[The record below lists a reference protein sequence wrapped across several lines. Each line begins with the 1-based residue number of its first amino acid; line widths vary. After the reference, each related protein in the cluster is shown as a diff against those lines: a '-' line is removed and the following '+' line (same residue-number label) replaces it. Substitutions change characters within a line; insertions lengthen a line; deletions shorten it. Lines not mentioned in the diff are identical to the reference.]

1 MKESEKAM
9 KLMQALSG
17 VDEELLERS
26 EERKTGH
33 KIVRFMNR
41 YGKGCAACLCLIVAG
56 AAFFSMRGVK
66 TDNTT
71 ESIMEMAPG
80 LQANMTAGGTE
91 DGAAGEAAEL
101 ECAET
106 AKDELAET
114 MNSGM
119 DAGEAPA
126 WLDIEELVQQAK
138 HSAEQDETEKYS
150 GAQNNGALETEKAEG
165 TAGVESTTEDIQQN
179 ATEELR
185 QSRKVAPLVP
195 DSYSYIEETLSENG
209 ESRTVEWSDGEHG
222 LWLRFTQTEL
232 TTDVCFD
239 AEPPVYTVEE
249 DWRELIA
256 EKEDGERQRLA
267 LLYED
272 GMLVEYS
279 GYLTSEELIA
289 LFESLL

>member
-56 AAFFSMRGVK
+56 TAFFSMRGVK

-114 MNSGM
+114 MNSDM

-126 WLDIEELVQQAK
+126 WLDIEELVQQAE

-249 DWRELIA
+249 DWRELIT

>member
-26 EERKTGH
+26 GERKTGH

-66 TDNTT
+66 TDNTA

-91 DGAAGEAAEL
+91 DGAAGEAEEL
-101 ECAET
+101 ECVET

-126 WLDIEELVQQAK
+126 WLDIEELVQQAE
-138 HSAEQDETEKYS
+138 HS
-150 GAQNNGALETEKAEG
+150 GAEEAGMDGSAGNEDNKQQSSLE
-165 TAGVESTTEDIQQN
+165 S
-179 ATEELR
+179 LR
-185 QSRKVAPLVP
+185 QSRKAEPLVP

-209 ESRTVEWSDGEHG
+209 ESRTVEWSDGGHG

-232 TTDVCFD
+232 TTDVRFE
-239 AEPPVYTVEE
+239 AEPPVYTVAE
-249 DWRELIA
+249 DWRELIT
-256 EKEDGERQRLA
+256 EKEDGERQQLA

-272 GMLVEYS
+272 GLLVEYC

>member
-1 MKESEKAM
+1 MKKSEKAM

-101 ECAET
+101 ECEET

-114 MNSGM
+114 MNSDM

-249 DWRELIA
+249 DWRELIT

-272 GMLVEYS
+272 GLLVEYS
-279 GYLTSEELIA
+279 GYLTREELID
-289 LFESLL
+289 LLESLL

>member
-26 EERKTGH
+26 EERKTGY

-114 MNSGM
+114 MNSDM

-249 DWRELIA
+249 DWRELIT

>member
-9 KLMQALSG
+9 KLIKALSG

-114 MNSGM
+114 MNSDM

-249 DWRELIA
+249 DWRELIT

>member
-26 EERKTGH
+26 GERKTGH

-66 TDNTT
+66 TDNTA

-101 ECAET
+101 ECVET

-126 WLDIEELVQQAK
+126 WLDIEELVQQAE

-185 QSRKVAPLVP
+185 QSRKAEPLVP

-239 AEPPVYTVEE
+239 VEPPVYTVEE

-272 GMLVEYS
+272 GVLVEYS

>member
-26 EERKTGH
+26 GERKTGH

-66 TDNTT
+66 TDNTA

-101 ECAET
+101 ECVET

-126 WLDIEELVQQAK
+126 WLDIEELVQQAE

-185 QSRKVAPLVP
+185 QSRKAEPLVP

-272 GMLVEYS
+272 GVLVEYS

>member
-1 MKESEKAM
+1 MKKSEKAM

-17 VDEELLERS
+17 VDEELLARS

-56 AAFFSMRGVK
+56 AALFAMRGVK
-66 TDNTT
+66 TDNTA
-71 ESIMEMAPG
+71 ESVMEMAPG

-91 DGAAGEAAEL
+91 DGAAGMTAEL

-106 AKDELAET
+106 AKEELAET
-114 MNSGM
+114 MNSDM
-119 DAGEAPA
+119 DAGEAPT
-126 WLDIEELVQQAK
+126 WLDIEALAQQA
-138 HSAEQDETEKYS
+138 ERS
-150 GAQNNGALETEKAEG
+150 GAEEAGMDGIAGNEDNKQQSSLE
-165 TAGVESTTEDIQQN
+165 S
-179 ATEELR
+179 LR
-185 QSRKVAPLVP
+185 QSRKAEPLVP

-249 DWRELIA
+249 DWRELIT

-272 GMLVEYS
+272 GLLVEYS
-279 GYLTSEELIA
+279 GYLTREELID
-289 LFESLL
+289 LLESLL

>member
-17 VDEELLERS
+17 VEEELLERS
-26 EERKTGH
+26 EERKTGY

-114 MNSGM
+114 MNSDM

-249 DWRELIA
+249 DWRELIT

>member
-56 AAFFSMRGVK
+56 AALFAMRGVK
-66 TDNTT
+66 TDNTA
-71 ESIMEMAPG
+71 ESVMEMAPG

-91 DGAAGEAAEL
+91 DGAADMTAEL

-106 AKDELAET
+106 AKEELAET
-114 MNSGM
+114 MNSDM
-119 DAGEAPA
+119 DAGEAPT
-126 WLDIEELVQQAK
+126 WLDIEALAQQA
-138 HSAEQDETEKYS
+138 ERS
-150 GAQNNGALETEKAEG
+150 GAEEAGMDGSAGNEDNKQQSSLE
-165 TAGVESTTEDIQQN
+165 S
-179 ATEELR
+179 LR
-185 QSRKVAPLVP
+185 QSRKAEPLVP

-209 ESRTVEWSDGEHG
+209 ESRTVEWSDGGHG

-232 TTDVCFD
+232 TTDVRFE
-239 AEPPVYTVEE
+239 AEPPVYTVAE
-249 DWRELIA
+249 DWRELIT
-256 EKEDGERQRLA
+256 EKEDGERQQLA

-272 GMLVEYS
+272 GLLVEYC
-279 GYLTSEELIA
+279 GYLTSEELIV

>member
-114 MNSGM
+114 MNSDM

-185 QSRKVAPLVP
+185 QSRKAEPLVP

-249 DWRELIA
+249 DWRELIT

>member
-26 EERKTGH
+26 EERKTGY

-106 AKDELAET
+106 AKDEPAET
-114 MNSGM
+114 MNSDM

-138 HSAEQDETEKYS
+138 HSAEQDETEKHS

-195 DSYSYIEETLSENG
+195 DSYSYIGETLSENG

-249 DWRELIA
+249 DWRELIT

-289 LFESLL
+289 LLESLL

>member
-17 VDEELLERS
+17 VDEELLARS

-56 AAFFSMRGVK
+56 AALFAMRGVK
-66 TDNTT
+66 TDNTA
-71 ESIMEMAPG
+71 ESVMEMAPG

-91 DGAAGEAAEL
+91 DGAAGMTAEL

-106 AKDELAET
+106 AKEELAET
-114 MNSGM
+114 MNSDM
-119 DAGEAPA
+119 DAGEAPT
-126 WLDIEELVQQAK
+126 WLDIEALAQQA
-138 HSAEQDETEKYS
+138 ERS
-150 GAQNNGALETEKAEG
+150 GAEEAGMDGIAGNEGNKQQSSLE
-165 TAGVESTTEDIQQN
+165 S
-179 ATEELR
+179 LR
-185 QSRKVAPLVP
+185 QSRKAEPLVP
-195 DSYSYIEETLSENG
+195 DSYSYIEETLSEDG
-209 ESRTVEWSDGEHG
+209 ESRTVEWSDGGHG

-239 AEPPVYTVEE
+239 AEPPVYTVAE
-249 DWRELIA
+249 DWRELIT
-256 EKEDGERQRLA
+256 EKEDGERQQLA

-272 GMLVEYS
+272 GLLVEYC
-279 GYLTSEELIA
+279 GYLTSEELIV

>member
-80 LQANMTAGGTE
+80 LQANMAAGGTE
-91 DGAAGEAAEL
+91 DDAAGEAAEL

-106 AKDELAET
+106 AKEELAET
-114 MNSGM
+114 MNSDM

-126 WLDIEELVQQAK
+126 WLDIEELVQHAK

-249 DWRELIA
+249 DWRELIT

>member
-1 MKESEKAM
+1 
-9 KLMQALSG
+9 
-17 VDEELLERS
+17 
-26 EERKTGH
+26 
-33 KIVRFMNR
+33 
-41 YGKGCAACLCLIVAG
+41 
-56 AAFFSMRGVK
+56 MRGVK

-114 MNSGM
+114 MNSDM

-249 DWRELIA
+249 DWRELITKRQA
-256 EKEDGERQRLA
+256 GERQQLA

-272 GMLVEYS
+272 GLLVEYS
-279 GYLTSEELIA
+279 GCLTEEELIT
-289 LFESLL
+289 LLESLL

>member
-106 AKDELAET
+106 AKDELTET
-114 MNSGM
+114 MNSDM

-150 GAQNNGALETEKAEG
+150 GVQNNGALETEKAEG
-165 TAGVESTTEDIQQN
+165 IAGVESTTEDIQQN

-249 DWRELIA
+249 DWRELIT
-256 EKEDGERQRLA
+256 EKEAGERQRLA

>member
-106 AKDELAET
+106 AKDEPAET
-114 MNSGM
+114 MNSDM

-126 WLDIEELVQQAK
+126 WLDIEELVQQA
-138 HSAEQDETEKYS
+138 ERS
-150 GAQNNGALETEKAEG
+150 GAEEAGMDGIAGNEGNKQQSSLE
-165 TAGVESTTEDIQQN
+165 S
-179 ATEELR
+179 LR
-185 QSRKVAPLVP
+185 QSRKAEPLVP
-195 DSYSYIEETLSENG
+195 DSYSYIEETLSEDG
-209 ESRTVEWSDGEHG
+209 ESRTVEWSDGGHG

-239 AEPPVYTVEE
+239 AEPPVYTVAE
-249 DWRELIA
+249 DWRELIT
-256 EKEDGERQRLA
+256 EKEDGERQQLA

-272 GMLVEYS
+272 GLLVEYC
-279 GYLTSEELIA
+279 GYLTSEELIV

>member
-26 EERKTGH
+26 GERKTGH
-33 KIVRFMNR
+33 KTVRFMNR
-41 YGKGCAACLCLIVAG
+41 YGRGCAACLCLIAAG
-56 AAFFSMRGVK
+56 AAFFAMRGVK

-71 ESIMEMAPG
+71 ESIMDMAPG

-91 DGAAGEAAEL
+91 DVAAGEAAEL
-101 ECAET
+101 ESAET
-106 AKDELAET
+106 VRDELAGGLD
-114 MNSGM
+114 SYVA
-119 DAGEAPA
+119 AGEAPA
-126 WLDIEELVQQAK
+126 WLDIEALAQQVEL
-138 HSAEQDETEKYS
+138 S
-150 GAQNNGALETEKAEG
+150 GAEE
-165 TAGVESTTEDIQQN
+165 AGVDGAAGNEDNKQQSSMESLGQC
-179 ATEELR
+179 
-185 QSRKVAPLVP
+185 RKVEPLVP
-195 DSYSYIEETLSENG
+195 DAYSYIQETQSEDG
-209 ESRTVEWSDGEHG
+209 ESRTAEWSDGERG

-239 AEPPVYTVEE
+239 TEPPVYTVAE
-249 DWRELIA
+249 DWRELIT

-272 GMLVEYS
+272 GLLVEYS

>member
-26 EERKTGH
+26 GERKTGH

-66 TDNTT
+66 TDNTA

-101 ECAET
+101 ECVET

-126 WLDIEELVQQAK
+126 WLDIEELVQQAE

-185 QSRKVAPLVP
+185 QSRKAEPLVP

-239 AEPPVYTVEE
+239 VEPPVYTVEE

-272 GMLVEYS
+272 GVLVEYS
-279 GYLTSEELIA
+279 GYLTSEDLIA

>member
-26 EERKTGH
+26 GERKTGH
-33 KIVRFMNR
+33 KIVHFMNR

-56 AAFFSMRGVK
+56 AALFAMRGVK
-66 TDNTT
+66 TDNTA
-71 ESIMEMAPG
+71 ESVMEMAPG

-91 DGAAGEAAEL
+91 DGAAGMTAEL

-106 AKDELAET
+106 VKEEPAET

-126 WLDIEELVQQAK
+126 WLDIEELVQQAE

-150 GAQNNGALETEKAEG
+150 GAQNNGALETGKAEG

-185 QSRKVAPLVP
+185 QSRKAEPLVP

-209 ESRTVEWSDGEHG
+209 ESRTVEWSDGGHD

-232 TTDVCFD
+232 TTDVCFE
-239 AEPPVYTVEE
+239 AEPPVYTVAEA
-249 DWRELIA
+249 WRELIA
-256 EKEDGERQRLA
+256 EKEDGERQQLA

-272 GMLVEYS
+272 GLLVEYC
-279 GYLTSEELIA
+279 GYLTSEELIV

>member
-17 VDEELLERS
+17 VDEELLARS
-26 EERKTGH
+26 EERKPEH

-41 YGKGCAACLCLIVAG
+41 YGRGCAACLCLIAAG
-56 AAFFSMRGVK
+56 AAFFAMRGVK

-71 ESIMEMAPG
+71 ESIMDMAPG

-91 DGAAGEAAEL
+91 DVAAGEAAEL

-106 AKDELAET
+106 AKEELAET
-114 MNSGM
+114 MNSDM
-119 DAGEAPA
+119 DADEAPA
-126 WLDIEELVQQAK
+126 WLDIEALAQQA
-138 HSAEQDETEKYS
+138 ELS
-150 GAQNNGALETEKAEG
+150 GAEEAGMDGAAGNEDNKQQLSSLE
-165 TAGVESTTEDIQQN
+165 S
-179 ATEELR
+179 LR
-185 QSRKVAPLVP
+185 QSRKVEPLVP
-195 DSYSYIEETLSENG
+195 DSYSYIEETLSEDG

-239 AEPPVYTVEE
+239 TEPPVYTVAE
-249 DWRELIA
+249 DWRKLIT
-256 EKEDGERQRLA
+256 EKEDRERRRLA

-272 GMLVEYS
+272 GLLVEYS
-279 GYLTSEELIA
+279 GYLTGEELIA

>member
-66 TDNTT
+66 TDNTA

-101 ECAET
+101 ECVET

-126 WLDIEELVQQAK
+126 WLDIEELVQQAE

-185 QSRKVAPLVP
+185 QSRKAEPLVP

-239 AEPPVYTVEE
+239 VEPPVYTVEE

-272 GMLVEYS
+272 GVLVEYS

>member
-26 EERKTGH
+26 EERKTGY

-114 MNSGM
+114 MNSDM

-239 AEPPVYTVEE
+239 AGPPVYTVEE
-249 DWRELIA
+249 DWRELIT

>member
-26 EERKTGH
+26 GERKTGH

-66 TDNTT
+66 TDNTA

-91 DGAAGEAAEL
+91 DGAAGEAEEL
-101 ECAET
+101 ECVET

-126 WLDIEELVQQAK
+126 WLDIEELVQQAE
-138 HSAEQDETEKYS
+138 HS
-150 GAQNNGALETEKAEG
+150 GAEEAGMDGSAGNEDNKQQSSLE
-165 TAGVESTTEDIQQN
+165 S
-179 ATEELR
+179 LR
-185 QSRKVAPLVP
+185 QSRKAEPLVP

-209 ESRTVEWSDGEHG
+209 ESRTVEWSDGGHG

-232 TTDVCFD
+232 TTDVRFE
-239 AEPPVYTVEE
+239 AEPPVYTVAE
-249 DWRELIA
+249 DWRELIT
-256 EKEDGERQRLA
+256 EKEDGERQQLA

-272 GMLVEYS
+272 GLLVEYC
-279 GYLTSEELIA
+279 GYLTSEELIV

>member
-41 YGKGCAACLCLIVAG
+41 YGKGCATCLCLIVAG

-114 MNSGM
+114 MNSDM

-195 DSYSYIEETLSENG
+195 DSYSYMEETLSENG

-249 DWRELIA
+249 DWRELIT